1 MAMTTMAAT
10 LTAVSVAG
18 GVPSAQAP
26 GEHPRGYVAYRAA
39 APVVIDGRLDDSAWR
54 DAPWSDT
61 FVDIEGAKK
70 PRPRFDTR
78 MKMLWDGQYL
88 YIGADL
94 REPHLWATL
103 TQHDSVIFRDHDFE
117 VFIDPN
123 GDNHE
128 YYEFEINAL
137 GTTWDLLLPKPY
149 RDDGKAVNGWEI
161 AGVKSGVHLDGTL
174 NHWQDEDR
182 GWSVELA
189 LPWAALG
196 ELARRPSPPGDGDQW
211 RINFSRVEWQLQIPR
226 APGEAYTKVPDTK
239 EDNWVWS
246 PQHVIDMHRPEQWGY
261 VQFSTAA
268 PGTAAF
274 VPDPSWPARR
284 WLHEVYAAQHA
295 YRKVRGTFAP
305 TLTDLGVAPPT
316 EAALSS
322 PSLTT
327 AGALFEAGIT
337 LTQSGRSERWTIR
350 QDSLLNRP
358 RNRSSSLL
366 LQPRRTPGRW
376 PLVSTKTH
384 VGQTDR

>member
-10 LTAVSVAG
+10 LVVVSVAG
-18 GVPSAQAP
+18 GDSPAQAP
-26 GEHPRGYVAYRAA
+26 GEHPRGYVAYRTAV
-39 APVVIDGRLDDSAWR
+39 PLNIDGRLDDAAWR

-61 FVDIEGAKK
+61 FVDIEGASK

-78 MKMLWDGQYL
+78 MKMLWNGDYL

-128 YYEFEINAL
+128 YYELEINAL

-161 AGVKSGVHLDGTL
+161 AGVKSAVHLDGTL
-174 NHWQDEDR
+174 NHGQDEDR

-196 ELARRPSPPGDGDQW
+196 ELARRQSPPVDGDQW
-211 RINFSRVEWQLQIPR
+211 RINFSRVEWQLQIPS
-226 APGEAYTKVPDTK
+226 APAAAYTKVPDTK

-261 VQFSTAA
+261 VQFSTAT
-268 PGTAAF
+268 PGTARFAT
-274 VPDPSWPARR
+274 DPSWPARR
-284 WLHEVYAAQHA
+284 WLHEVYTAQQA
-295 YRKVRGTFAP
+295 YRKVHGTFAS
-305 TLTDLGVAPPT
+305 TLAALGVAPP
-316 EAALSS
+316 ADASLLS
-322 PSLTT
+322 PTLAT
-327 AGALFEAGIT
+327 AGALFEAGLT
-337 LTQSGRSERWTIR
+337 LARPRTSERWTIR
-350 QDSLLNRP
+350 QDSLLSRAGRAGP
-358 RNRSSSLL
+358 R
-366 LQPRRTPGRW
+366 
-376 PLVSTKTH
+376 
-384 VGQTDR
+384 